1 MSPELRDLST
11 ELRDLST
18 ELRDLSTELRGLALV
33 VGREAVALARSMRE
47 GGIDVADTK
56 SSAVDIVTEADRV
69 CEELI
74 RQLLLADRPDD
85 AIMGEEGDD
94 HPGTSGV
101 RWIVDPIDGTV
112 NYLYGL
118 PDWAVSIAAEVAG
131 EVVAGVV
138 INGSSGVEYAAS
150 LAAGATR
157 DGRPIGVRETP
168 PLAERLVLTGFDYR
182 SEVRAHQAACVA
194 ALLPHVRDIRRMGSC
209 ALDLCHV
216 ADGSGDAYVEEGPN
230 PWDYSA
236 GALVLTEAGGRFGLL
251 AGRLAQTVPGAG
263 SHAVVTGAPA
273 AGWDTFVE
281 ALRQARFLV

>member
-1 MSPELRDLST
+1 VSAETDELGIG
-11 ELRDLST
+11 LR
-18 ELRDLSTELRGLALV
+18 ELALV
-33 VGREAVALARSMRE
+33 IGRESLSLARSLRE
-47 GGIDVADTK
+47 RGINVADTK
-56 SSAVDIVTEADRV
+56 SSAVDVVTEADRS

-74 RQLLLADRPDD
+74 RQRILAERPDD

-94 HPGTSGV
+94 HPGTSSV

-118 PDWAVSIAAEVAG
+118 PAWAVSIAAEVDG

-138 INGSSGVEYAAS
+138 INGSSGVEYAA
-150 LAAGATR
+150 ARGAGATR
-157 DGRPIGVRETP
+157 DGRPIGVRPTP
-168 PLAERLVLTGFDYR
+168 PLAERLVLTGFGYR

-216 ADGSGDAYVEEGPN
+216 AEGSGDAYVEEGPQ

-236 GALVLTEAGGRFGLL
+236 GALVLTEAGGRFDLL
-251 AGRLAQTVPGAG
+251 AGRLGETVPGVG
-263 SHAVVTGAPA
+263 SHALVTGAPA

-281 ALRQARFLV
+281 ALNGAGFLA